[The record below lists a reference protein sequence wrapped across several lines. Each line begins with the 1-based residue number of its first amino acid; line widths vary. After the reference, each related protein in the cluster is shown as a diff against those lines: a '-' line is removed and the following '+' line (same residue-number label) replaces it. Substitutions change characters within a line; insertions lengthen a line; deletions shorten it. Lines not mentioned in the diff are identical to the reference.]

1 MKNILD
7 ILESVGGYIKNSHIV
22 GTSGKHISE
31 YLNKD
36 AIYPH
41 TGVASQVGKMM
52 ANLVKDLEMDAVVS
66 PAVGGVVLSQWIAY
80 HLSQIK
86 GKEVL
91 GIYTEKTADGGQEL
105 KRGYD
110 KLIAGKK
117 VVVVEDIINT
127 GGSAKKVVDVVR
139 ALGSEVMAV
148 LVMVNRNP
156 DEVTAEYFSAPVF
169 ALETRKFSAYEEAD
183 CPMCKAG
190 APINTTVGHGKK
202 FLEAKGKVWLAHL

>member
-41 TGVASQVGKMM
+41 TAVASEVGKMM
-52 ANLVKDLEMDAVVS
+52 AELVKNLEMDAVVS
-66 PAVGGVVLSQWIAY
+66 PAVGGVVLSQWIAF

-86 GKEVL
+86 GREIL

-110 KLIAGKK
+110 KLIKGKK

-139 ALGSEVMAV
+139 ALGAEVVAV
-148 LVMVNRNP
+148 VVMVNRNP
-156 DEVTAEYFSAPVF
+156 DEVTSEYFGAPFF
-169 ALETRKFSAYEEAD
+169 ALETRSFAAYEEKD
-183 CPMCKAG
+183 CPMCKEG

-202 FLEAKGKVWLAHL
+202 YLEAKLRTI